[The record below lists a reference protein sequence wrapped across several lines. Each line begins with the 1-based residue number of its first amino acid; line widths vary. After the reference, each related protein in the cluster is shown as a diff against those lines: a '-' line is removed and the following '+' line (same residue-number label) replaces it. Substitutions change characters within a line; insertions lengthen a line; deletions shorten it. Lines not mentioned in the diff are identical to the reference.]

1 MNEKLETI
9 ANLLKLKG
17 IRMVWDRE
25 INDYYYSI
33 LDTISVFTDCDKVMR
48 YWKDLKLKLLN
59 EGSNILENVK
69 QIRVKSNKSGRHY
82 MTDALDTKG
91 ILRLIESI
99 PNPKVEQLKIWL
111 TLLGKERMN
120 EIINPELAIIR
131 AISYYKER
139 GYKNKTITKKVN
151 DILNK
156 TNINTCNNKNEP
168 LKIKFSSKE
177 YQNNKVDNKFN
188 IDIIIHDVDALVKS
202 EFYKELLDCFDI

>member
-25 INDYYYSI
+25 INDSYYSI

-69 QIRVKSNKSGRHY
+69 QIRVKSNKSGRYY

-111 TLLGKERMN
+111 SLLGKERMN

-131 AISYYKER
+131 AINYYKER
-139 GYKNKTITKKVN
+139 GYKNKTITKKIN
-151 DILNK
+151 EILNK
-156 TNINTCNNKNEP
+156 TNINTYNNKTEP
-168 LKIKFSSKE
+168 LKIKFLSKE